1 MKLNEKAV
9 AEALYEDPNIR
20 TRIASHYGIDD
31 VADDPV
37 TFVDEVVE
45 KLNQS
50 PSPDPLR
57 GVSNTEVFEASVRAL
72 GSNSRPWATFL
83 KNEKRIYEALGG
95 LNLAVARHTDPTQL
109 ATLLSGTTRKRDAA
123 AITGWAKHLADLDD
137 EQENY
142 YDTVRE
148 LATRMKGDAATAG
161 ITDLPNEHLM
171 LCLIGH
177 LVDEQPKSWEGPPAE
192 KLKGMR
198 FALGSEFFRN
208 LGWNGFKPDRHI
220 IRLLDHWAPEL
231 VEEQRPVV
239 DRLIPLTGRRSAEI
253 HRMMRYSLAGIAISP
268 SDDYSRTDNL
278 IWLLGAYVETKRKRE
293 PASAGR
299 YVTASPTSRLASVGS

>member
-1 MKLNEKAV
+1 MTLNEKAV

-20 TRIASHYGIDD
+20 TRIASHYGIND
-31 VADDPV
+31 VADAPV

-57 GVSNTEVFEASVRAL
+57 GVSNTEVFEAAVRAL

-83 KNEKRIYEALGG
+83 ENEKRIYEALGG
-95 LNLAVARHTDPTQL
+95 LDLTVARHTDPEQL
-109 ATLLSGTTRKRDAA
+109 ATLLSGTTRRRDAA

-148 LATRMKGDAATAG
+148 LATWMKGDAATAG

-177 LVDEQPKSWEGPPAE
+177 LVDEQPKAG
-192 KLKGMR
+192 KDHMR
-198 FALGSEFFRN
+198 KSSKACVL
-208 LGWNGFKPDRHI
+208 
-220 IRLLDHWAPEL
+220 
-231 VEEQRPVV
+231 
-239 DRLIPLTGRRSAEI
+239 RSAA
-253 HRMMRYSLAGIAISP
+253 SSSA
-268 SDDYSRTDNL
+268 T
-278 IWLLGAYVETKRKRE
+278 
-293 PASAGR
+293 SAG
-299 YVTASPTSRLASVGS
+299 TDSNPIATSSGFSTTCHPNWLRSNGRSWTGSSR